1 MKTTIEFNGITMTH
15 EHSGDTIYLSYN
27 EHYNSKLYLAGY
39 DVVAGRIRLWPP
51 GTECQNFES
60 CPFNKNIYIEC
71 KDDPS
76 KLHKFCEMKY
86 LGLVDNPHYVD
97 VCSMLR
103 EMVKKFDGCLV
114 VFGDDA
120 AVLITKTK
128 ATRLGCA
135 KVTGDILN
143 HVLVRF
149 DDRRVSDYVGFY
161 KINATSIPD
170 KWIYRR
176 DFDDEVAAM
185 CKQLKDVEP

>member
-1 MKTTIEFNGITMTH
+1 MSDTIKTTIEFGGIVMKCNGRGTIAV
-15 EHSGDTIYLSYN
+15 EHLRNALIV
-27 EHYNSKLYLAGY
+27 YNSDYQISSFTY
-39 DVVAGRIRLWPP
+39 
-51 GTECQNFES
+51 F
-60 CPFNKNIYIEC
+60 PFDLPFYIEC
-71 KDDPS
+71 KEDPS

-86 LGLVDNPHYVD
+86 HGLVDNPNYDISVD
-97 VCSMLR
+97 RLR

-114 VFGDDA
+114 VFADDA

-128 ATRLGCA
+128 AIRLGCA

-185 CKQLKDVEP
+185 CKQLKEIEP

>member
-1 MKTTIEFNGITMTH
+1 MKTTMDRILTVINVGGYTISEAMDSELYGISVVLDPPFIIKRRVYDSDLKVINKTP
-15 EHSGDTIYLSYN
+15 IYCT
-27 EHYNSKLYLAGY
+27 KKC
-39 DVVAGRIRLWPP
+39 V
-51 GTECQNFES
+51 F
-60 CPFNKNIYIEC
+60 YIDS
-71 KDDPS
+71 DDPS
-76 KLHKFCEMKY
+76 KLHKFSGMKY
-86 LGLVDNPHYVD
+86 MGLVDNPHYVD
-97 VCSMLR
+97 ACSMLR

-114 VFGDDA
+114 VFADDT

-128 ATRLGCA
+128 AIRLGCA

-185 CKQLKDVEP
+185 CKQLKEVEP